1 MNLSVFSF
9 HSVKTCVNYHCPQ
22 QNLILSPPNLSNE
35 STSGA
40 EEQREG
46 APLMAVVCLTVNHRS
61 SPLST
66 MTKIATCHPVSV
78 STCCCHLYVIGEV
91 KTGAELFPVYYTRNA
106 ARTLLECAHC
116 RKHSGRHWKT
126 HVTVVPTRSLQSQ
139 SKPRK

>member
-9 HSVKTCVNYHCPQ
+9 HSVRTRVNYYCPQ

-40 EEQREG
+40 EEQIEG

-66 MTKIATCHPVSV
+66 MTKIAATCHPVSV

-91 KTGAELFPVYYTRNA
+91 KTDAELSTCIIHVMQRERCWS
-106 ARTLLECAHC
+106 ARTAGNI
-116 RKHSGRHWKT
+116 RGDIGK
-126 HVTVVPTRSLQSQ
+126 HVTVVPTRSPQSQ